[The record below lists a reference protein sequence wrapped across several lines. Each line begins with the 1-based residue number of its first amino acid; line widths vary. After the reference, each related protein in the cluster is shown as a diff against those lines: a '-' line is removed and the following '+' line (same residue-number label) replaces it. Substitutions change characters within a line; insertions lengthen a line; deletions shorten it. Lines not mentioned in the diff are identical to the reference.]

1 MSVIRRAAV
10 VSVLAAALVTGAA
23 GAQAFAASAAPA
35 TIGDF
40 DGPGRGHDRPIMFGP
55 FEIPRNGSVGFH
67 WGTSNRGGGMG
78 F

>member
-23 GAQAFAASAAPA
+23 GAQAFAASAPT

-40 DGPGRGHDRPIMFGP
+40 DGPGRGHDRPLMFGP
-55 FEIPRNGSVGFH
+55 FEIPRNGSVGLH
-67 WGTSNRGGGMG
+67 WGTGNRGGGFG

>member
-23 GAQAFAASAAPA
+23 GTQALAASAPA
-35 TIGDF
+35 SMGDF
-40 DGPGRGHDRPIMFGP
+40 DGPGRGHDRPVMFGP
-55 FEIPRNGSVGFH
+55 FEIPKNGNFGLH
-67 WGTSNRGGGMG
+67 WGVSNRSGGFG